1 MPEDERDLIQAYDRM
16 FPSLIRNLLQHL
28 TREARL
34 AGLTLAQFYLLR
46 QLRSEGPW
54 TAAQVGD
61 ALGITSGPVS
71 SLTKRMIAQ
80 GLLRRRADQTDR
92 RVAWFSAAPR
102 GLELLAATELR
113 LQDLWGRVIQELGV
127 GDSSDLLELLNGL
140 AAILGRMHPGHETGA
155 TEP

>member
-1 MPEDERDLIQAYDRM
+1 VPEDERDLIQAYDRM

-71 SLTKRMIAQ
+71 SMTKRMIAQ
-80 GLLRRRADQTDR
+80 GLLRRRADRIDR
-92 RVAWFSAAPR
+92 RVAWFSVTQR
-102 GLELLAATELR
+102 GQEILAATEGR
-113 LQDLWGRVIQELGV
+113 LQLFWGRVIRELGT
-127 GDSSDLLELLNGL
+127 GSASDLLDLLNML
-140 AAILGRMHPGHETGA
+140 AAALGRMQTGDETAGA
-155 TEP
+155 QA

>member
-1 MPEDERDLIQAYDRM
+1 MTEEEQGLIQAYDRM
-16 FPSLIRNLLQHL
+16 FPSLIQNLLRHL

-46 QLRSEGPW
+46 QLRTGGPW

-80 GLLRRRADQTDR
+80 GLLRRRADQVDR
-92 RVAWFSAAPR
+92 RVAWFSVTPR
-102 GLELLAATELR
+102 GHELLDATELH
-113 LQDLWGRVIQELGV
+113 LQELWSRVIREIGT
-127 GDSSDLLELLNGL
+127 GSASDLLDLLNVL
-140 AAILGRMHPGHETGA
+140 AAVLGRMQPSGGPGA
-155 TEP
+155 TEA